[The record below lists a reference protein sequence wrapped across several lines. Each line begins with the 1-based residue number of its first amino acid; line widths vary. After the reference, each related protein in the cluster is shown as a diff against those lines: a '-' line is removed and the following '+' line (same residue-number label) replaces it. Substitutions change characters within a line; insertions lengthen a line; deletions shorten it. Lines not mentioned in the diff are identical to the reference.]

1 MLITKKELSGIYGK
15 MEQAV
20 TKAQELSAKGD
31 IEGAKEQMALV
42 KELKE
47 EYTLKTDLYETQKE
61 MEQPSNDDVAKAK
74 KAQEPEQV
82 DGFVMVAKMLNKR
95 PLTDV
100 EKSALVA
107 VTDETAPH
115 GENFIL
121 PQDIRTQINELRR
134 AFVSAKDLI
143 TVTPVTALSGSDT
156 YAPEGVGELTKFADG
171 EVIPEADIDKFAV
184 MKWAVDFYGKLI
196 PISNILIGAEQG
208 GLMAYL
214 RKYFIKASVM
224 TENKAIFEIAKT
236 GTKMTKTVDSVQVIR
251 TAMNTQLDPD
261 HLMQAVIVTNQT
273 GFDFLDSETDAIGRP
288 MLRDD
293 ETSPS
298 GKSFAGKHVVV
309 FPLAQL
315 PDITAGKKAPIY
327 VGSFKD
333 AMEMKEYDQLLFAT
347 STEFLF
353 NRNQLALRVMQAFD
367 LKSVDKKAILVG
379 EVVEPKVKVVITEA
393 KTAEAGK

>member
-20 TKAQELSAKGD
+20 AKAQDLSATGD

-42 KELKE
+42 KQLKE

-61 MEQPSNDDVAKAK
+61 MNQPSNDELVNAK
-74 KAQEPEQV
+74 KAQQPETV
-82 DGFVMVAKMLNKR
+82 DGFVMVAKMLNR
-95 PLTDV
+95 RQLTDV

-107 VTDETAPH
+107 ITDDTAPH
-115 GENFIL
+115 GENYIL
-121 PQDIRTQINELRR
+121 PQDIRTKINELRR

-156 YAPEGVGELTKFADG
+156 YAPEGVGELTKFNDG
-171 EVIPEADIDKFAV
+171 EVISDADIDKFSI
-184 MKWAVDFYGKLI
+184 MKWSVDFYGKLI
-196 PISNILIGAEQG
+196 PISNILIGAEEG
-208 GLMAYL
+208 GLMNYL
-214 RKYFIKASVM
+214 RKYFVKSSVM
-224 TENKAIFEIAKT
+224 TENKKIFEIAKT
-236 GTKMTKTVDSVQVIR
+236 GTKMTKPVDSVQVIR
-251 TAMNTQLDPD
+251 SAMNTQLDPE
-261 HLMQAVIVTNQT
+261 HVMQAVIVTNQT

-333 AMEMKEYDQLLFAT
+333 AMEMKEYNELLFAT
-347 STEFLF
+347 SNDFYF
-353 NRNQLALRVMQAFD
+353 NKNQLALRVIQAFD
-367 LKSVDKKAILVG
+367 IKAVDTKAILVG